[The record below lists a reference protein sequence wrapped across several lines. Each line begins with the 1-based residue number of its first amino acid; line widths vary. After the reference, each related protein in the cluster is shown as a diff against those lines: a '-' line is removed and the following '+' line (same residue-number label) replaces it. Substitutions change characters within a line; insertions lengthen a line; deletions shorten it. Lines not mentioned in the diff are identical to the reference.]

1 MLNKAQKLIKFFK
14 DYNLNPEEFCVV
26 AKAPKLGYFHF
37 KDGSYYPK
45 LSDNPAS
52 SADGVYVA
60 DGYCLTAHQLEKR
73 AYQDQ
78 AQKFC
83 REMRCVL
90 PPYNVCRKFVDK
102 SNRKKLNNAIQ
113 KLGWPK
119 IIKKYFGE
127 ADYWCEEADGEV
139 STEEMYIGG
148 SDPIHIAASTTYFS
162 HYVRG
167 FIYTG
172 NHVFEPTEEDVKSIL
187 DDPWLMLL
195 RLAYKL
201 DILTS
206 EYYGEKRMRVPR
218 PGNFYIDNDRFV
230 SDIETLDGPENDL
243 KSSPKGIYVNCNT
256 YLNLKTP
263 VEAVEI
269 DQIRHC
275 KLPSENE
282 LAAIVDKIPI
292 IDNALSAMGRDDFR
306 LMDGNTLCRHSWTTE
321 KRTRSENRNC
331 PGEHYRLLLLEKNE
345 KFKPEQEILWELENI
360 LLD

>member
-45 LSDNPAS
+45 ISDNPAS
-52 SADGVYVA
+52 NVDGIYVA
-60 DGYCLTAHQLEKR
+60 DGYCLTAHQLKEKVYR
-73 AYQDQ
+73 SQ
-78 AQKFC
+78 AESFC
-83 REMRCVL
+83 KEMKCVL
-90 PPYNVCRKFVDK
+90 PPWNVYCKFIDK
-102 SNRKKLNNAIQ
+102 SNREKLNNAIQ
-113 KLGWPK
+113 KLGWPQ
-119 IIKKYFGE
+119 IIKRYSGRPNYWFDGISE
-127 ADYWCEEADGEV
+127 ADPYPAICEEEIDFNAMMSV
-139 STEEMYIGG
+139 
-148 SDPIHIAASTTYFS
+148 HKNR
-162 HYVRG
+162 VRG

-187 DDPWLMLL
+187 DDPWQMLI
-195 RLAYKL
+195 KL
-201 DILTS
+201 KSKYVVGIF
-206 EYYGEKRMRVPR
+206 EYFFEERMKVPR
-218 PGNFYIDNDRFV
+218 PGNFHIDNNRFV
-230 SDIETLDGPENDL
+230 SDIETLNGPENDL
-243 KSSPKGIYVNCNT
+243 ERSLKGIYVNCNT

-292 IDNALSAMGRDDFR
+292 IDNALSAIGRDDFR